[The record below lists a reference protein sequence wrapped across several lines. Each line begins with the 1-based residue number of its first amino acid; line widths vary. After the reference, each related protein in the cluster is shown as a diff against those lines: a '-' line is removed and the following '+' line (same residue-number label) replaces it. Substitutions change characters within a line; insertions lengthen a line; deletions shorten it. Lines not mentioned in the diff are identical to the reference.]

1 MIYVF
6 DGSFEGLLTAVFD
19 CFERGHRVQV
29 LYEERYNQASLFEE
43 SHQVYTDPEKAA
55 RVWKGLQQKMDKDWQ
70 RKLYC
75 SFLSEIPEIHGS
87 LFRLIRDIFLSGSGF
102 EENYGNALV
111 LDIAQTAKKVEREKH
126 RMKAFIRFE
135 KSGDGLFFCAVE
147 PDFNVLPL
155 IIRFFKERYADQSWL
170 IYDQK
175 RKYGIHYDTETV
187 QRVEI
192 VPETAA
198 DKALSSPLILDE
210 KEALY
215 ATLWK
220 DYFKSTNIEAR
231 NNPRLH
237 VQHVP
242 KRYWRF
248 LTEKKKAN

>member
-6 DGSFEGLLTAVFD
+6 DGSFEGLLSAVFD
-19 CFERGHRVQV
+19 CFERRHTVSR
-29 LYEERYNQASLFEE
+29 LLEEHYFQGSLFEAPHIVHT
-43 SHQVYTDPEKAA
+43 SSQKSD
-55 RVWKGLQQKMDKDWQ
+55 RVWKGIAKKMDKDWQ

-75 SFLSEIPEIHGS
+75 AFLSEQADMYDTLFKLIHS
-87 LFRLIRDIFLSGSGF
+87 LFCSEAIFQ
-102 EENYGNALV
+102 ENYGDALI
-111 LDIAQTAKKVEREKH
+111 LDTAQTAKKVEREKH
-126 RMKAFIRFE
+126 RMKAFTRFE
-135 KSGDGLFFCAVE
+135 KSGDGLFFCAVA

-155 IIRFFKERYADQSWL
+155 IIRFFRNRYADQPWL

-175 RKYGIHYDTETV
+175 RKYGIHYDTHSV

-192 VPETAA
+192 VPES
-198 DKALSSPLILDE
+198 LSDTRLSTPLILDE

-231 NNPRLH
+231 NNPKLH

-248 LTEKKKAN
+248 LTEKQ